1 MSRKEK
7 VNILFF
13 LPAVR
18 ERARAKVSHR
28 SFTSDQITFEALSNT
43 KAPSFR
49 SLARSAWFDAKGS
62 SVPFASVSDRL
73 ATARSIA
80 LLSLVNHHHHGTYAL
95 MVADSKGDADSRER
109 EHAARIIVA
118 ELGRP
123 AAALPRL
130 RLPIRKLGI
139 FHPCNE
145 SPVVS
150 LAAGVSGGFF
160 FNRGKGKGKGK
171 GKAVKVTV
179 GARRAHARTLSSTE
193 RRSRP
198 DDGSR
203 SRCPPLSIGRVP
215 CPRGAVSSPPRPPRR
230 FRPVLPSDRP
240 ARCGSVWSCP
250 FLFSPAG
257 EWAMLARSP
266 TRRARATRISA

>member
-1 MSRKEK
+1 
-7 VNILFF
+7 
-13 LPAVR
+13 
-18 ERARAKVSHR
+18 
-28 SFTSDQITFEALSNT
+28 
-43 KAPSFR
+43 
-49 SLARSAWFDAKGS
+49 
-62 SVPFASVSDRL
+62 
-73 ATARSIA
+73 
-80 LLSLVNHHHHGTYAL
+80 

-109 EHAARIIVA
+109 EQAARIIVA

-130 RLPIRKLGI
+130 RLPIRKLRI

-230 FRPVLPSDRP
+230 FRPVLPSDR
-240 ARCGSVWSCP
+240 ARLAVARFGRV
-250 FLFSPAG
+250 LFCSLSPASG
-257 EWAMLARSP
+257 RCWRDLPPGRAHHPHLCMSARDEPRRAAERIGTVSTTARPRVVAAARS
-266 TRRARATRISA
+266 RARHPQGSILSRSRAYVLAPCLIFSGRT